1 MTKLIFQDFDF
12 LSEIMEDKD
21 FQIPT
26 TCEGNED
33 LPMCEILKE
42 LENTKQYLSFRKKF
56 SHFFSFILLLTVLDQ
71 FLLTTSGTSR
81 LRPVV
86 F

>member
-12 LSEIMEDKD
+12 LSEIVEDKD

-42 LENTKQYLSFRKKF
+42 LENTKQYLSFRKKI
-56 SHFFSFILLLTVLDQ
+56 SSFSFILLLTVLDQ
-71 FLLTTSGTSR
+71 FLLTIFINNSKNN
-81 LRPVV
+81 
-86 F
+86 